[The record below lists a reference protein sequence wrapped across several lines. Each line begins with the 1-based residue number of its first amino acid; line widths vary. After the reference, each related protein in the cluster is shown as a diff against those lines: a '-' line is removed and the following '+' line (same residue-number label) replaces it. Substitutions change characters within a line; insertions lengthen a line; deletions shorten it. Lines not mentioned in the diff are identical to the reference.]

1 MRGRKGK
8 EDRGR
13 GSRQKR
19 EGGRVGGSR
28 QRGNRGRKEG
38 RERDKETYICIIVS
52 YNIYVHTYV
61 RMKLTVW
68 TEHA

>member
-1 MRGRKGK
+1 MEVTRGRKGK

-28 QRGNRGRKEG
+28 QRGNRGREEG
-38 RERDKETYICIIVS
+38 SERDKETYICIIVS
-52 YNIYVHTYV
+52 YNINVRTYV
-61 RMKLTVW
+61 
-68 TEHA
+68 